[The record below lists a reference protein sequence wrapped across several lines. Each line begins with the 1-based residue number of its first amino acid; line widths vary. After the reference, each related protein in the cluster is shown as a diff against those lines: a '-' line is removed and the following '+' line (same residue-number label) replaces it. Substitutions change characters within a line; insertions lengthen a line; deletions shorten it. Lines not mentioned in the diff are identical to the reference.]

1 MKAKFGAVI
10 VGGSGK
16 LGGHVVT
23 KNRAG
28 YALRTKVTPSNPK
41 TSYQANVRSRLTNI
55 SQAWA
60 GLTESQRL
68 QWNAAAVNFAKTN
81 IFGDKV
87 NPSGFNLYQ
96 KLNNN
101 LLAIGQPVITTPPSP
116 AAVAAM
122 ESLSVTAVNSTGAV
136 TITYSP
142 AIPADMTFKVFAT
155 DSQNAGKSFVKN
167 KFRLI
172 GVMATAQAS
181 PFTATTMYNAK
192 FGHVGGVG
200 KKVYIQLV
208 GVNETTGQEGI
219 AAQAV
224 AVIS

>member
-1 MKAKFGAVI
+1 MKIKWGALVVDGRNKI
-10 VGGSGK
+10 
-16 LGGHVVT
+16 GGHVASA
-23 KNRAG
+23 NRGGA
-28 YALRTKVTPSNPK
+28 YLRTKVSPK
-41 TSYQANVRSRLTNI
+41 QPASTYTAHVRAVFSAISSAWRGLTNA
-55 SQAWA
+55 QRTAWN
-60 GLTESQRL
+60 
-68 QWNAAAVNFAKTN
+68 NAVQDFKKSD
-81 IFGDKV
+81 IFGDIKI
-87 NPSGFNLYQ
+87 PSGFNLYQ